1 MPMMRFA
8 QRLTGDFN
16 VKVKTLIKIEP
27 TNINDATNN
36 NSGVVT
42 TDPVFS
48 RVDFSTI
55 GSFKRY
61 VSPFKLLNI
70 PATHSTARIILT
82 SNVIPT
88 VFLFEFISF
97 LLLISLNLLNF
108 IVVSHSYHY
117 IPLFVAFIHIP
128 VSFDHLFQ

>member
-82 SNVIPT
+82 SNG
-88 VFLFEFISF
+88 
-97 LLLISLNLLNF
+97 LLALRPGALSGM
-108 IVVSHSYHY
+108 
-117 IPLFVAFIHIP
+117 AFSCGGCP
-128 VSFDHLFQ
+128 ESRG